1 MMNSVVVEKFDF
13 NSKRRLNTPL
23 QNVRRFV
30 SNKRKSRKS
39 MYEKIPLTSPDT
51 DSCSDEDITLHDIR
65 HLRNDLND
73 TCENSLRKIKKL
85 DQKRNGAVI
94 ENDKTSDPFQHCDFL
109 YLKIEEGDTLQSI
122 SIKYQCAVS
131 DLKRANNL
139 ISSQEFFGLKHLKIP
154 VKKHSL
160 LTEILKD
167 TPETKSNSIIIE
179 ENCENVQTINIGIG
193 SAGRCPSPQD
203 STAFFK
209 RMDEDLVKIMLSTN
223 TQKESLEAAAAALT
237 TPQIQPL
244 VKDPYNTVDCGIQWN
259 YLILCIIIVAVII
272 PTAVALYM
280 YTRSSH
286 ESEHHVYHNC
296 SSSTESYSSAP
307 ELVTDKS

>member
-1 MMNSVVVEKFDF
+1 MNSVVVEKFDF

-85 DQKRNGAVI
+85 DQKRNGAVT
-94 ENDKTSDPFQHCDFL
+94 ENDKTSDP
-109 YLKIEEGDTLQSI
+109 
-122 SIKYQCAVS
+122 VS

-179 ENCENVQTINIGIG
+179 ENCENIQTINIGIG

-244 VKDPYNTVDCGIQWN
+244 VKDPYNTVDWGIQWN

-280 YTRSSH
+280 YTRNSH

-307 ELVTDKS
+307 ELITDKS